1 MKEIK
6 AFIKPSRV
14 TNVVEALEKAGF
26 DSLKSTIMKK
36 LLYTFLFLAVI
47 LAPAFSQDEP
57 LPRGFSPEELLWLS
71 ENKPVPGAA
80 DFGITEPPSLP
91 VRAMAE
97 WEEMQAIVITWRS
110 YKPILAQIV
119 QAAKEEVRVVIVNS
133 NLAACQSELAGFGV
147 DWQSGNVEFLQ
158 APSNSVWIRDYGANP
173 VYLNGVDSLALVDWI
188 YNRPRPLD
196 DIIPDAVGNYFGLPV
211 YSTTVAP
218 YDLTHPGGNNF
229 SDGMGTN
236 FSSKLILDENGP
248 LNQWGTSNHTEE
260 GVDSIMERFYGIDR
274 YVKFPNLPYDGI
286 HHIDMHMKLLNE
298 TTLLVGEY
306 PEGVPDRTQIET
318 NIQYLL
324 DNFTTPFGT
333 PYKVVRIPMPPRNGN
348 YPSTGAPLRT
358 YVNSFIVNKTVL
370 LPTYELQYDTTALRI
385 WREAMPGYDIVGINC
400 NSIIPAGGAIHC
412 IVKEVGVQAPLL
424 IQHNPLSDITG
435 VNPPAYKV
443 NAWIRH
449 RSGIAGAT
457 LYFTADTSA
466 AWQSL
471 DMVLAEPDSNRWS
484 AYIPQQPEGSAVYYY
499 IHAVANSG
507 KQAVRPLVAPE
518 GYFDFYIYSATAAE
532 DVQESSLGKVFP
544 NPASA
549 LTCIPVE
556 ATGSWEAVIEISDLL
571 GRKVETVFS
580 GKLPAGVSRHYF
592 RADRLAAGVYQVVLR
607 SEGTVQAQKI
617 IVK

>member
-1 MKEIK
+1 
-6 AFIKPSRV
+6 
-14 TNVVEALEKAGF
+14 
-26 DSLKSTIMKK
+26 MKK
-36 LLYTFLFLAVI
+36 LLYTFLFSAVI

-80 DFGITEPPSLP
+80 AFGITEPPSLP

-97 WEEMQAIVITWRS
+97 WEEMQAMVVTWRS

-133 NLAACQSELAGFGV
+133 NLAACQSELTNFGV

-173 VYLNGVDSLALVDWI
+173 IYLNGVDSLALVDWI

-274 YVKFPNLPYDGI
+274 YVKFTNLPYDGI

-306 PEGVPDRTQIET
+306 PEGVPDRAQIEA

-333 PYKVVRIPMPPRNGN
+333 PYRVVRIPMPPENGK
-348 YPSTGAPLRT
+348 YPSMGAPLRT

-385 WREAMPGYDIVGINC
+385 WQEAMPGYNIVGINC
-400 NSIIPAGGAIHC
+400 NGIIDAGGAIHC
-412 IVKEVGVQAPLL
+412 IVKEVGVQDPLL
-424 IQHNPLSDITG
+424 IQHNPLDDIVG
-435 VNPPAYKV
+435 ANPPGYEV

-457 LYFTADTSA
+457 LYYTTDTAA
-466 AWQSL
+466 AYQSL
-471 DMVLAEPDSNRWS
+471 DMALAQPDSNRWS
-484 AYIPQQPEGSAVYYY
+484 ASIPQQPEGSTVYYY
-499 IHAVANSG
+499 IHANANSG
-507 KQAVRPLVAPE
+507 KQVVRPLVAPE
-518 GYFDFYIYSATAAE
+518 GYFDFYIYPATAAE
-532 DVQESSLGKVFP
+532 EVPTSSLGKVFP

-556 ATGSWEAVIEISDLL
+556 ATVGGETVIEISDLL
-571 GRKVETVFS
+571 GRKVGTVFS
-580 GKLPAGVSRHYF
+580 GTLPAGVSRHYF
-592 RADRLAAGVYQVVLR
+592 RADGLAAGVYQVVLR
-607 SEGTVQAQKI
+607 SEGGVQAQKI

>member
-1 MKEIK
+1 
-6 AFIKPSRV
+6 
-14 TNVVEALEKAGF
+14 
-26 DSLKSTIMKK
+26 MKK

-80 DFGITEPPSLP
+80 AFGITEPPSLP

-97 WEEMQAIVITWRS
+97 WEEMQAMVVTWRS

-133 NLAACQSELAGFGV
+133 NLAVCQSELTGFGV

-173 VYLNGVDSLALVDWI
+173 IYLNGVDSLALVDWI

-236 FSSKLILDENGP
+236 FSSNLILDENGP

-260 GVDSIMERFYGIDR
+260 GVDSIMERFYGIER
-274 YVKFPNLPYDGI
+274 YVKFTNLPYDGI

-306 PEGVPDRTQIET
+306 PENLPDRVQIEA

-333 PYKVVRIPMPPRNGN
+333 PYKVVRIPMPPENGQ
-348 YPSTGAPLRT
+348 YPSGGA
-358 YVNSFIVNKTVL
+358 
-370 LPTYELQYDTTALRI
+370 ALRI
-385 WREAMPGYDIVGINC
+385 WHEAMPGYNIVGINC
-400 NSIIPAGGAIHC
+400 NGIIDAGGAIHC
-412 IVKEVGVQAPLL
+412 IVKEVGVQDPLL
-424 IQHNPLSDITG
+424 IQHNPLEDITDI
-435 VNPPAYKV
+435 NPPSYEV

-457 LYFTADTSA
+457 VFYTTDTTAA
-466 AWQSL
+466 YQSL
-471 DMVLAEPDSNRWS
+471 DMALIEPDSNRWS
-484 AYIPQQPEGSAVYYY
+484 AFIPQQPEGSTVYYY
-499 IHAVANSG
+499 IHSIANSG
-507 KQAVRPLVAPE
+507 KQVVRPLVAPE
-518 GYFDFYIYSATAAE
+518 GYFDFYIYPATAAE
-532 DVQESSLGKVFP
+532 EVPTSSLGKVFP
-544 NPASA
+544 NPAGA

-556 ATGSWEAVIEISDLL
+556 ATIAGEAVIEISDLL

-592 RADRLAAGVYQVVLR
+592 RADRLASGVYQVVLR
-607 SEGTVQAQKI
+607 SEGGVQAQKV

>member
-1 MKEIK
+1 
-6 AFIKPSRV
+6 
-14 TNVVEALEKAGF
+14 
-26 DSLKSTIMKK
+26 MKK
-36 LLYTFLFLAVI
+36 SIYIFLLWAVI
-47 LAPAFSQDEP
+47 TAPTAFSQNEP

-71 ENKPVPGAA
+71 ENKTVPGASS
-80 DFGITEPPSLP
+80 GITDPPPQP

-97 WEEMQAIVITWRS
+97 WEEMQAMVITWRS

-119 QAAKEEVRVVIVNS
+119 QAVKDEVRVVIINS
-133 NLAACQSELAGFGV
+133 NLAACQSELTGYGV
-147 DWQSGNVEFLQ
+147 DWQTGNVEFLQ
-158 APSNSVWIRDYGANP
+158 APSNSIWIRDYGANP

-196 DIIPDAVGNYFGLPV
+196 DIVPDAVGNYFGLPV
-211 YSTTVAP
+211 YSTTEAP

-236 FSSKLILDENGP
+236 FSSKLILDENGVN
-248 LNQWGTSNHTEE
+248 NQWGTSNHTEE
-260 GVDSIMERFYGIDR
+260 GVDSIMQRFYGIDR
-274 YVKFPNLPYDGI
+274 YVKFTNLPYDGI

-306 PEGVPDRTQIET
+306 PEGVPDRAQIEA

-324 DNFTTPFGT
+324 DNYTTPFGT
-333 PYKVVRIPMPPRNGN
+333 PYRVVRIPMPPQNGQ

-370 LPTYELQYDTTALRI
+370 LPTYEQQYDTTAIRI
-385 WREAMPGYDIVGINC
+385 WQEAMPGYNIVGINC

-412 IVKEVGVQAPLL
+412 IVKEVGVQDPLL
-424 IQHNPLSDITG
+424 IQHHPLEDITG
-435 VNPPAYKV
+435 ANPPAYEV

-457 LYFTADTSA
+457 LFYTTDTAA
-466 AWQSL
+466 AYQSL
-471 DMVLAEPDSNRWS
+471 DMALAEPDSNRWS
-484 AYIPQQPEGSAVYYY
+484 ASIPQQPEGTTVYYY
-499 IHAVANSG
+499 IHAESNSG
-507 KQAVRPLVAPE
+507 KQVVRPLVAPE
-518 GYFDFYIYSATAAE
+518 GYFKFFIHPLTAAKE
-532 DVQESSLGKVFP
+532 AQPALLGKVFP

-556 ATGSWEAVIEISDLL
+556 AAVGGEAVIEINDLL
-571 GRKVETVFS
+571 GRRVGTVFS

-607 SEGTVQAQKI
+607 SEGGVQAQKV

>member
-1 MKEIK
+1 M
-6 AFIKPSRV
+6 
-14 TNVVEALEKAGF
+14 
-26 DSLKSTIMKK
+26 LKSVDPIKFIIMKNHF
-36 LLYTFLFLAVI
+36 YTILFLV
-47 LAPAFSQDEP
+47 LAPLALRSQGDP

-71 ENKPVPGAA
+71 ENKTVPGASS
-80 DFGITEPPSLP
+80 GITDPPPQP

-97 WEEMQAIVITWRS
+97 WEEMQAMVITWRS

-119 QAAKEEVRVVIVNS
+119 QAVKDEVRVVIIND
-133 NLAACQSELAGFGV
+133 NLAVCQSELTNFGV

-158 APSNSVWIRDYGANP
+158 APSNSIWIRDYGANP

-196 DIIPDAVGNYFGLPV
+196 DIVPDAVGGYFGLPV
-211 YSTTVAP
+211 YSTTEAP

-236 FSSKLILDENGP
+236 FSSKLILDENGVN
-248 LNQWGTSNHTEE
+248 NQWGTSNHTEE
-260 GVDSIMERFYGIDR
+260 GVDSIMQRFYGIDR
-274 YVKFPNLPYDGI
+274 YVKFTNLPYDGI

-306 PEGVPDRTQIET
+306 PEGVPDRAQIEA

-324 DNFTTPFGT
+324 DNYTTPFGT
-333 PYKVVRIPMPPRNGN
+333 PYRVVRIPMPPENGN
-348 YPSTGAPLRT
+348 YPSMGAPLRT

-370 LPTYELQYDTTALRI
+370 MPRYEEQYDTTALRI
-385 WREAMPGYDIVGINC
+385 WHEAMPGYNIVAINC
-400 NSIIPAGGAIHC
+400 NSIIDAGGAIHC
-412 IVKEVGVQAPLL
+412 IVKEVGVQDPLL
-424 IQHNPLSDITG
+424 IQHHPLEDITG
-435 VNPPAYKV
+435 ANPPAYEV

-457 LYFTADTSA
+457 LFYTTDTAA
-466 AWQSL
+466 AYQSL
-471 DMVLAEPDSNRWS
+471 NMALAEPDSNRWS
-484 AYIPQQPEGSAVYYY
+484 ASIPQQPEGSTVYYY
-499 IHAVANSG
+499 IHAESNSG
-507 KQAVRPLVAPE
+507 KQVVRPLVAPE
-518 GYFDFYIYSATAAE
+518 GYFKFFIHPLTAAKE
-532 DVQESSLGKVFP
+532 AQPASLGKVFP

-556 ATGSWEAVIEISDLL
+556 AAVGGEAVIEINDLL
-571 GRKVETVFS
+571 GRRVGTVFS

-592 RADRLAAGVYQVVLR
+592 RADGLAAGVYQVVLR
-607 SEGTVQAQKI
+607 SEGGVQAQKV